1 MKPLERN
8 LTPKQEQAIIALL
21 NETTT
26 KAAAESVGVTEVKL
40 HRWLKRPLFR
50 EAFRTARREA
60 VEKATALI
68 QNSTWSA
75 ATTLVR
81 LLGSGSDSVK
91 LRAAQA
97 ILDQAH
103 KGLEIMDFE
112 ERLLAVEDFAKEM
125 GDRK

>member
-1 MKPLERN
+1 MKALERN

-26 KAAAESVGVTEVKL
+26 KAAAESVGVSEVTL
-40 HRWLKRPLFR
+40 HRWLKLPAFR
-50 EAFRTARREA
+50 EAYRAARRDT

-68 QNSTWSA
+68 QNSTWA
-75 ATTLVR
+75 AASTLVR
-81 LLGSGSDSVK
+81 LLGSSSDSVK

-97 ILDQAH
+97 LLEQAQ

-112 ERLLAVEDFAKEM
+112 E
-125 GDRK
+125 

>member
-1 MKPLERN
+1 MKVLKRN

-26 KAAAESVGVTEVKL
+26 KAAAESVGVTEVTL
-40 HRWLKRPLFR
+40 HRWLKQPLFL
-50 EAFRTARREA
+50 ETFRTARREA

-68 QNSTWSA
+68 QNSTWAA

-97 ILDQAH
+97 ILDQAL

-112 ERLLAVEDFAKEM
+112 ERLIAVEEFAKEM
-125 GDRK
+125 GEHK